1 MQGLY
6 DASLKLS
13 SADIPLDLI
22 SRIQKEDESIIHDAS
37 ESAALAIREKYNG
50 LRHACALYSLFCL
63 YHAQP
68 KGIQVKIRV
77 KDDYF
82 SVIQSE

>member
-1 MQGLY
+1 M
-6 DASLKLS
+6 SLRLS

-22 SRIQKEDESIIHDAS
+22 SRVHKEDESIIDDVS
-37 ESAALAIREKYNG
+37 ESMALAIREKYG
-50 LRHACALYSLFCL
+50 ELRHACALYSLFCL

-68 KGIQVKIRV
+68 RGIQVKIRM